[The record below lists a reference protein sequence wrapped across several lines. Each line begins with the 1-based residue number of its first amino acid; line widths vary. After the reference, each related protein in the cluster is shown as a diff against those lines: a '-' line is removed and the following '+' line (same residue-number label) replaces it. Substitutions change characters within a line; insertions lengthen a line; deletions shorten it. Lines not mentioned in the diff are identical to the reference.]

1 MHTRTIFLGKLI
13 GLFCILFALSMLLR
27 RQQTIAAVDGLLHD
41 APLMFVTGLVTLGLG
56 IAMVLSHNIWK
67 GGALPVIITIMG
79 WVTLIK
85 GLLLLSL
92 SQDTSSN
99 FFLNTLRYDT
109 YFYLYVAFA
118 FLLGAYLFYA
128 AVTSKARQA

>member
-1 MHTRTIFLGKLI
+1 MNPRTIFLAKLI

-27 RQQTIAAVDGLLHD
+27 RQQTITAVDGLLHD

-56 IAMVLSHNIWK
+56 IAMALSHNIWK
-67 GGALPVIITIMG
+67 GGALPIIVTILG

-92 SQDTSSN
+92 SQDISSN
-99 FFLNTLRYDT
+99 LFLKVLRYDS

-128 AVTSKARQA
+128 AATSKAREA